1 MSEPDPDYPLS
12 IFRDAFSLV
21 IGRTLLFVATC
32 IVAITIG
39 SWLHI
44 GWLNPFHSVIIPWT
58 IIVSFISI
66 WGAFFYFALLF
77 VFIRYVR
84 FEGSWIWI
92 PIAFVIQ
99 AVDAYLMAGSG

>member
-1 MSEPDPDYPLS
+1 VSEPDPDYPLS
-12 IFRDAFSLV
+12 TFTEAFSSV
-21 IGRTLLFVATC
+21 IGRTLLFVTTC
-32 IVAITIG
+32 IVAITVG

-66 WGAFFYFALLF
+66 WGALFYFALFF

-84 FEGSWIWI
+84 FEGSWIWL
-92 PIAFVIQ
+92 PVVFVVQ